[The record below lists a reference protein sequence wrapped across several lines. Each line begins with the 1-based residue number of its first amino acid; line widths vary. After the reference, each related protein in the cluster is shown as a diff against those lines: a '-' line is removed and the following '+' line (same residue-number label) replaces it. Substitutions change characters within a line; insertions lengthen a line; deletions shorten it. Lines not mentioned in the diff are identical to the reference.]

1 MKSTVK
7 IKRIS
12 SRDVQTKYGTRR
24 NLSLL
29 VTTSKGQEIWVYGFM
44 TDENKKWKEGDSVEL
59 DVEKKG
65 NYWNFKNPTKESVG
79 SNLSGELAAIREEL
93 QAIRRL
99 LEVGVP
105 PSGNESNN
113 PSPHDDSYF
122 HESEEDLPF

>member
-12 SRDVQTKYGTRR
+12 SRDVQTKYGTKR

-29 VTTSKGQEIWVYGFM
+29 VTTSKGQEIWVSGFM

-59 DVEKKG
+59 DVEKSGK
-65 NYWNFKNPTKESVG
+65 YWNFKNPPKESVD
-79 SNLSGELAAIREEL
+79 SNLSGALEAIREEL

-113 PSPHDDSYF
+113 PPPHDDSDF